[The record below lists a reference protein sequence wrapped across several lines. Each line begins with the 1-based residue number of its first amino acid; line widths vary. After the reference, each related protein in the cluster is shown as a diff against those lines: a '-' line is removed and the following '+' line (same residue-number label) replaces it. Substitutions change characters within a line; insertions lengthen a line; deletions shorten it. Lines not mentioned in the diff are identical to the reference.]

1 MIVKVDDVK
10 LFELTEA
17 QKKVIKNDIPSG
29 IFDEDMKRRLFYI
42 IDHKYRQC
50 FKRLKEE
57 WDPKLAA
64 RGVVSIPT
72 DKDDYALLVF
82 AQDDYKDAQT
92 KTDEA
97 QANLPS

>member
-10 LFELTEA
+10 LFELTDT

-57 WDPKLAA
+57 WDTKLADN
-64 RGVVSIPT
+64 GVTSIPT
-72 DKDDYALLVF
+72 DKDEYAELVF
-82 AQDDYKDAQT
+82 EQSNYKDAQT
-92 KTDEA
+92 KKDEA
-97 QANLPS
+97 EENLS